1 MTLDQGFTIAHFL
14 SSALVWP
21 NRNHTSFLP
30 TGSRT
35 LVCPKSEPALKCRTS
50 PLNSSCWESA
60 DYSQKHFP
68 SEFLSCYLLIPSFA
82 QFLFKSFASLNYPSL
97 YKKSLLLFLFYS
109 FKNTL
114 LRYDRHLFDF
124 WDTCWCQDQ
133 NVLLLAIDLSKSR
146 LVFIWCPKDSKW
158 ALLIKKQPSSI
169 WV

>member
-68 SEFLSCYLLIPSFA
+68 SEFLCHAICSFLHLLNFC
-82 QFLFKSFASLNYPSL
+82 LK
-97 YKKSLLLFLFYS
+97 
-109 FKNTL
+109 
-114 LRYDRHLFDF
+114 
-124 WDTCWCQDQ
+124 
-133 NVLLLAIDLSKSR
+133 VLLASITPPYTRKAFYFFCFILLKTLYWGMIDICLIFETLADAKIRTFCFL
-146 LVFIWCPKDSKW
+146 
-158 ALLIKKQPSSI
+158 Q
-169 WV
+169 